1 MKKWI
6 TQSVGLLMSGFLFG
20 QTENTQEKEQP
31 MKGYEI
37 NGLITGKYTGKVY
50 LVKEDGM
57 HGPQTKVDSCEVIDG
72 RFQFKGDSVP
82 EQSVIYFIQSHDEQ
96 LAPIF
101 LEGGQ
106 INMTMRADYF
116 LGSSTKGTINN
127 NLWTLHQLQ
136 TRYWI
141 DSMLLA
147 SNTHYMRYG
156 RGNLAVEDSLFKFR
170 T

>member
-6 TQSVGLLMSGFLFG
+6 TLSVGLLMSGFLFG

-82 EQSVIYFIQSHDEQ
+82 EQSVSISSRV
-96 LAPIF
+96 
-101 LEGGQ
+101 
-106 INMTMRADYF
+106 MT
-116 LGSSTKGTINN
+116 SSWHPSFWKQVRST
-127 NLWTLHQLQ
+127 
-136 TRYWI
+136 
-141 DSMLLA
+141 
-147 SNTHYMRYG
+147 
-156 RGNLAVEDSLFKFR
+156 
-170 T
+170 

>member
-1 MKKWI
+1 
-6 TQSVGLLMSGFLFG
+6 MSGFLFG

-96 LAPIF
+96 LAPVF
-101 LEGGQ
+101 LEAGQ

-141 DSMLLA
+141 DSMLWLPTLTICGTDA
-147 SNTHYMRYG
+147 VIWPWRTACSNSAP
-156 RGNLAVEDSLFKFR
+156 GNR
-170 T
+170 TPRS

>member
-6 TQSVGLLMSGFLFG
+6 TLSVGLLMSGFLFG
-20 QTENTQEKEQP
+20 QNENTQEKEQP

-136 TRYWI
+136 T
-141 DSMLLA
+141 
-147 SNTHYMRYG
+147 TG
-156 RGNLAVEDSLFKFR
+156 
-170 T
+170 

>member
-6 TQSVGLLMSGFLFG
+6 TLSVGLLMSGFLFG
-20 QTENTQEKEQP
+20 QNENTQEKKQP

-127 NLWTLHQLQ
+127 NLWRLHQLQ
-136 TRYWI
+136 T
-141 DSMLLA
+141 
-147 SNTHYMRYG
+147 TG
-156 RGNLAVEDSLFKFR
+156 
-170 T
+170 

>member
-101 LEGGQ
+101 LEGVRGEK
-106 INMTMRADYF
+106 RCVSKF
-116 LGSSTKGTINN
+116 
-127 NLWTLHQLQ
+127 
-136 TRYWI
+136 
-141 DSMLLA
+141 
-147 SNTHYMRYG
+147 G
-156 RGNLAVEDSLFKFR
+156 RSENI
-170 T
+170 

>member
-57 HGPQTKVDSCEVIDG
+57 HGPQTKVDSC
-72 RFQFKGDSVP
+72 
-82 EQSVIYFIQSHDEQ
+82 
-96 LAPIF
+96 
-101 LEGGQ
+101 
-106 INMTMRADYF
+106 
-116 LGSSTKGTINN
+116 
-127 NLWTLHQLQ
+127 
-136 TRYWI
+136 
-141 DSMLLA
+141 
-147 SNTHYMRYG
+147 
-156 RGNLAVEDSLFKFR
+156 
-170 T
+170 